1 MNDCSTYGEALENAA
16 LGGDVPEHVR
26 MHLRMCGDCAAL
38 LERQRAIVRGFDAVI
53 SARANA
59 QLPAD
64 LGARVLTQ
72 VPLGAVRRPPT
83 RAFGQPL
90 AALAVAVILL
100 GAVAYTAL
108 APQRVAQRHDAAQ
121 LASWQSPTAALLQPV
136 R

>member
-26 MHLRMCGDCAAL
+26 MHLRACGDCAAL
-38 LERQRAIVRGFDAVI
+38 LERQRAIVREFDAVI

-64 LGARVLTQ
+64 LGARVLAQ
-72 VPLGAVRRPPT
+72 VPLGAVRRSPT